1 MTFNPTFE
9 AAISVPRFAVYKN
22 IAGSDQKAWDLYR
35 WNLDLVSSLG
45 PLSCDF
51 EVTLRNTIHSQLSS
65 HFGREDWW
73 ASHSLTLD
81 DATHRAIA
89 QIAKKHQKRI
99 AAGTVGPGKV
109 VADLMLG
116 TWVMLLGRGGSSD
129 IGRTVNY
136 DTQLW
141 QPVLRKGFATGTLTA
156 KGRIRR
162 PTRIMT
168 HLRASNFRTLRNRAA
183 HHEPIFDGIL
193 IDGTTTRVSLIE
205 VRDQT
210 IELLS
215 WMSSD
220 LAAVHT
226 ADPNFANV
234 WTSRP

>member
-1 MTFNPTFE
+1 MHFNTSFE
-9 AAISVPRFAVYKN
+9 TAISVPRFAVYKR
-22 IAGSDQKAWDLYR
+22 IAGNDQKAWDLYR

-51 EVTLRNTIHSQLSS
+51 EVALRNTIHNQLSN

-73 ASHSLTLD
+73 ASNSLILD

-89 QIAKKHQKRI
+89 QIVRKHQKKI
-99 AAGTVGPGKV
+99 AAQRVGPGKV

-116 TWVMLLGRGGSSD
+116 TWVMILGRGGASD

-141 QPVLRKGFATGTLTA
+141 LPALRKGFAIGTLTP

-162 PTRIMT
+162 PARNLA
-168 HLRASNFRTLRNRAA
+168 HLRASNFRTLRNRSA

-193 IDGTTTRVSLIE
+193 QDGTSTRISLAD

-210 IELLS
+210 IEMLS
-215 WMSSD
+215 WMSPD
-220 LAAVHT
+220 LAAVHA
-226 ADPNFANV
+226 ADSNFANV
-234 WTSRP
+234 RANRP